1 MLQYA
6 YVKILLCE
14 IENIEIALRE
24 LEKRFSVLAKQFWRN
39 LLQHAAKKNR
49 NVILSIKLVKSEEK
63 RHTIAQD
70 KKILKKKTQGQLSGS
85 VIKQTFDISRRS

>member
-6 YVKILLCE
+6 HVKILLYE

-24 LEKRFSVLAKQFWRN
+24 LEKIFSVLAKHFRRH
-39 LLQHAAKKNR
+39 LLQQAAKKNR
-49 NVILSIKLVKSEEK
+49 NVILCRKLVKSEEK

-70 KKILKKKTQGQLSGS
+70 KKTLN
-85 VIKQTFDISRRS
+85 